1 MKFEDESDG
10 FNISDFNFM
19 MNEAQGMMFDNMS
32 SISSRKSQ
40 QQLSELMNHFHKYK
54 GYWDNELFSELLK
67 KTGFSKKQLNKWFWD
82 RKKKETEQMEFK
94 KLSYP
99 GLIFR
104 VECTRTGKDLTPSF
118 RNLCCKPIFKI
129 ERVSKQDRATELA
142 NSC

>member
-1 MKFEDESDG
+1 MDEESQHYSQDDFSLDTDQVISEDSRRRGKQGRKTKETLQLLIQYYQHYEGTWSDSKFASLIE
-10 FNISDFNFM
+10 
-19 MNEAQGMMFDNMS
+19 
-32 SISSRKSQ
+32 
-40 QQLSELMNHFHKYK
+40 
-54 GYWDNELFSELLK
+54 
-67 KTGFSKKQLNKWFWD
+67 KTGFSKRQLNKWFWD

-129 ERVSKQDRATELA
+129 DRISKQERAAELA